1 MIAQS
6 LFSLF
11 LFLAAQTNTN
21 ASCINGSVVDSNKKP
36 IKGAQ
41 VLILPGSHPVEKTNE
56 DGTFSV
62 DLLEPGVYTVIIIA
76 EKYSPWAQHRVRLQ
90 EGQKAT
96 LDVILSTA
104 ANDRVL
110 VKYNEPRQKDLDS
123 FTPALMAF
131 AEPRL
136 CSETLLK
143 ENYES
148 YRFLWLRSFHHP
160 VFIQLINRKPGY
172 ANLIY
177 KELNGKGGY
186 EYGSLIEHKTLD
198 PFKNLGKGELPKG
211 MVQEAFNN
219 VIQRA
224 NTGVWGQPY
233 EVDDGTIG
241 LDGATWT
248 IEAIKDGKCHV
259 VTRWSPEQR
268 DVFRWFADDL
278 INLSGKRFYYD
289 EFY

>member
-11 LFLAAQTNTN
+11 FILAAQIDTN

-41 VLILPGSHPVEKTNE
+41 VLILPGSHLAEKTKE

-62 DLLEPGVYTVIIIA
+62 DSLEPGEYTVVIIA
-76 EKYSPWAQHRVRLQ
+76 KTYSPWAQYGVRVQ

-96 LDVILSTA
+96 LDVILSTT

-123 FTPALMAF
+123 YSPALKAF
-131 AEPRL
+131 AEPGL
-136 CSETLLK
+136 CSEALLNEK
-143 ENYES
+143 YES
-148 YRFLWLRSFHHP
+148 YRFLWLRTFHHP
-160 VFIQLINRKPGY
+160 VFIQLINRAPGN
-172 ANLIY
+172 ATLIY
-177 KELNGKGGY
+177 KELDGSAYG
-186 EYGSLIEHKTLD
+186 YGSLVEHKTLD
-198 PFKNLGKGELPKG
+198 PFKALGKGELLEN
-211 MVQEAFNN
+211 MVQEAFDL

-224 NTGVWGQPY
+224 KAGVWDQPY
-233 EVDDGTIG
+233 EVDDGTIE

-248 IEAIKDGKCHV
+248 IEAIKGGKCHV
-259 VTRWSPEQR
+259 VKRWSPEQR

>member
-11 LFLAAQTNTN
+11 LILAAQTNTN
-21 ASCINGSVVDSNKKP
+21 ASSINGSVVDSNKKP

-41 VLILPGSHPVEKTNE
+41 VLILPSSHPAEKTKE

-62 DLLEPGVYTVIIIA
+62 DSLEPGEYTVIIIA
-76 EKYSPWAQHRVRLQ
+76 ETYSPWAQHRVRLQ

-96 LDVILSTA
+96 LDVILLTT

-123 FTPALMAF
+123 YTPALKAF
-131 AEPRL
+131 SEPRF
-136 CSETLLK
+136 CSEALLK
-143 ENYES
+143 EKYES
-148 YRFLWLRSFHHP
+148 YRFLWLRTFNHP
-160 VFIQLINRKPGY
+160 VFIQLISRGPGN
-172 ANLIY
+172 AVLIY
-177 KELNGKGGY
+177 KELDGKGGY
-186 EYGSLIEHKTLD
+186 GYGSPIVHKTLD
-198 PFKNLGKGELPKG
+198 PFKKLGKGELPKD
-211 MVQEAFNN
+211 MVQGAFDI

-224 NTGVWGQPY
+224 KAGVWEQPY
-233 EVDDGTIG
+233 KVDDGTIG

-259 VTRWSPEQR
+259 VERWSPEQK

-278 INLSGKRFYYD
+278 IRFSDKRFYYD